1 MNIEETVKEFQRLID
16 GGFISPKAPVVNY
29 DGKELTDVDIDLLDS
44 NSSTNGVF
52 LEFEQFLEMVK
63 NKVNE
68 KL

>member
-52 LEFEQFLEMVK
+52 LEFE
-63 NKVNE
+63 
-68 KL
+68 